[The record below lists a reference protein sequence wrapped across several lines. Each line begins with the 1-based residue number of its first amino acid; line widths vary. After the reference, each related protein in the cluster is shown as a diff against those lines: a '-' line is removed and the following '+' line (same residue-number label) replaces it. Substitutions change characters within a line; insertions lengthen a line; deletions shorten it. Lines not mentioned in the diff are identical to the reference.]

1 MKFDGKNLFSGGRMR
16 KILAIILILLFGC
29 MTTQKKI
36 EKPLTPEKEEK
47 KEVQKFFEAYSIKEL
62 RSLITKSPF
71 YQEGEKILFFSSG
84 KETAKKVKQKLMKQF
99 SKSLSTEEIGLS
111 NANKESIIFQLD
123 SRNIPLFVALDSEKE
138 EEIVLEVYSVETGE
152 KETFRVDCTFL
163 KEEKLDLELVMDVSF
178 EPKSASF
185 SYGEVIIFSDGKKI
199 EVLDLVEKTER
210 TIDSLLCEEILI
222 SNFGEGAVSFCP
234 SSGKGAN
241 FVRKNG
247 KWEVNER
254 VGFPLP
260 EKVLRFVSVQKDDND
275 SWALFDRKEDILGE
289 FLQLSKFTFNE
300 TTILLALTEEGEI
313 WGLRG
318 DLILPI
324 YPKEK
329 MVFKKIDSFDNLA
342 FALSSQGELYRI
354 TLDEDFSINFTKE
367 KIAIYEKIVEIA
379 VGEKEVYLFSKGEE
393 KIKLYKVPIY
403 GE

>member
-1 MKFDGKNLFSGGRMR
+1 MR

-29 MTTQKKI
+29 VTTQKKI
-36 EKPLTPEKEEK
+36 EKPLTQEKEEK
-47 KEVQKFFEAYSIKEL
+47 KEVPKFFEAYSIKDL

-71 YQEGEKILFFSSG
+71 YQEGGKILFFSSE
-84 KETAKKVKQKLMKQF
+84 KETAKKVKQKIMKQF
-99 SKSLSTEEIGLS
+99 SESLSTEEIGLP
-111 NANKESIIFQLD
+111 NENKESILVQLD
-123 SRNIPLFVALDSEKE
+123 SRNVPLFVAIDSEKE
-138 EEIVLEVYSVETGE
+138 GEIFLDLFSVETGE
-152 KETFRVDCTFL
+152 KETFRVDCIFL
-163 KEEKLDLELVMDVSF
+163 KEENLDLEFVMDVSF

-185 SYGEVIIFSDGKKI
+185 SNRQFIIFSDGEKV

-247 KWEVNER
+247 KWEISEI

-260 EKVLRFVSVQKDDND
+260 AKVLRFVSVQKDDND
-275 SWALFDRKEDILGE
+275 FWALFDRKEDILGE
-289 FLQLSKFTFNE
+289 FSQLSKFTFNE

-318 DLILPI
+318 DLILPV

-329 MVFKKIDSFDNLA
+329 MVFKKIDSFGNLA

-354 TLDEDFSINFTKE
+354 TLDENFSINFTKE

-393 KIKLYKVPIY
+393 KIKLYKVPIN
-403 GE
+403 GD